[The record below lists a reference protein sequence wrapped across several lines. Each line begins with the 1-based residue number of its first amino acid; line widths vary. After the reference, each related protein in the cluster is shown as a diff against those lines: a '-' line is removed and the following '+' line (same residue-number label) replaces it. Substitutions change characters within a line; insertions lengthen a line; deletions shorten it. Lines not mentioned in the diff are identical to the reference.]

1 MVYIDK
7 WLLARFET
15 GALKAVGEQASY
27 ASLQIPG
34 MEATMWIL
42 PVSDTYL

>member
-34 MEATMWIL
+34 MEATM
-42 PVSDTYL
+42 